1 MDLATITAG
10 GGLEEAFFWI
20 FGTVILSIGAVDT
33 WYKER
38 YLKNEVQDD

>member
-10 GGLEEAFFWI
+10 GGLEEAFFWA
-20 FGTVILSIGAVDT
+20 FGTFILGVGAVDT

-38 YLKNEVQDD
+38 YLNEKDT